1 MYQQAGT
8 RRDFWPKI
16 GQYVVVA
23 RRKGGTWYVGAMTN
37 ETGRK
42 ITVPLSFLTKDNRNW
57 QARVWQ
63 DGDTMNS
70 LQTLST
76 RIGGRRPLPLN
87 LAPSGGAVAIL
98 NSE

>member
-1 MYQQAGT
+1 MCQQAGT

-23 RRKGGTWYVGAMTN
+23 RRKGRTWYVGAMTN
-37 ETGRK
+37 ETGGK
-42 ITVPLSFLTKDNRNW
+42 ITVPLSFLRKDNGNW

-70 LQTLST
+70 LRNLST
-76 RIGGRRPLPLN
+76 RVGKGRSLSPTLVPAGG
-87 LAPSGGAVAIL
+87 GVAIL
-98 NSE
+98 NCE